1 MRIYPVM
8 FLLGLVLGLSIG
20 MLLAPDTGSA
30 TRHNLRER
38 AGPVVERVRERVRH
52 HDDE

>member
-1 MRIYPVM
+1 MKIYPVT
-8 FLLGLVLGLSIG
+8 FLLGLTLGLSIG
-20 MLLAPDTGSA
+20 MLLAPDTGVA

-38 AGPVVERVRERVRH
+38 GGPVFERVRERVRH